1 MKNIIPLLLVML
13 TIFSCRTQKITSV
26 DEEISM
32 GLDTTQSLVSKSP
45 CRNRIYCS
53 ESLSELYDDYPKYNV
68 FRIKYKK
75 VDQEFILPVKQN
87 EDYTIDTTQIVILDT
102 LQFNCS
108 CIR

>member
-13 TIFSCRTQKITSV
+13 TIFSCRTQKLTLV

-45 CRNRIYCS
+45 CINRIYCN

-68 FRIKYKK
+68 FRVKYKK

-108 CIR
+108 CIK

>member
-1 MKNIIPLLLVML
+1 MKNIITLLLIIL

-26 DEEISM
+26 DEEVSICS
-32 GLDTTQSLVSKSP
+32 DTTQKPP

-53 ESLSELYDDYPKYNV
+53 ESLSEIYEDYPKYNV
-68 FRIKYKK
+68 FRVKYKK

-87 EDYTIDTTQIVILDT
+87 EDYIIDTTQIIILDT

-108 CIR
+108 CIK